1 MKKTVFL
8 LALIMIFGSC
18 SSGPKYF
25 SESLKDM
32 GLKGKVMTISINTDI
47 DKDVDE
53 EDLSLYVLLLSE
65 TSSTSYDF
73 DLDGKL
79 TEKKHYDKEGNVSSV
94 IRYIYGD
101 NSRLQEESRIEK
113 ENGEDFETQHTWYSY
128 EDGLL
133 KEKYWGV
140 RSEYTRPEYYSIT
153 YEYENGKLKK
163 EIEQRGV
170 TSGDMTTMYS
180 YPDDCITIMNS
191 VYPCVSNPF
200 AAFMDDFSWDGTP
213 KAHRKLIKTLDKSGR
228 VVSYKMEYSDEI
240 SKKTPEISLVQ
251 FVYNKKGDCVES
263 VGGYLDS
270 TRDYHFAKGK
280 TYSYAYKYDRI
291 GNWVKRTVKEGDRVI
306 VETTRKIEYY

>member
-32 GLKGKVMTISINTDI
+32 ELKGKVMTISINTDI

-101 NSRLQEESRIEK
+101 NSRLQEESRIW
-113 ENGEDFETQHTWYSY
+113 TWPRTS
-128 EDGLL
+128 
-133 KEKYWGV
+133 
-140 RSEYTRPEYYSIT
+140 RSASRSRRSP
-153 YEYENGKLKK
+153 
-163 EIEQRGV
+163 
-170 TSGDMTTMYS
+170 
-180 YPDDCITIMNS
+180 
-191 VYPCVSNPF
+191 
-200 AAFMDDFSWDGTP
+200 
-213 KAHRKLIKTLDKSGR
+213 RKR
-228 VVSYKMEYSDEI
+228 
-240 SKKTPEISLVQ
+240 
-251 FVYNKKGDCVES
+251 
-263 VGGYLDS
+263 
-270 TRDYHFAKGK
+270 
-280 TYSYAYKYDRI
+280 
-291 GNWVKRTVKEGDRVI
+291 
-306 VETTRKIEYY
+306 